1 MKAHQWYRVEMTAT
15 GQMYLRVELVFDAA
29 EYPRLAQGPALR
41 RENLGK
47 VTCSCRE
54 GHLL

>member
-1 MKAHQWYRVEMTAT
+1 MKSHQWYIIEMTAT
-15 GQMYLRVELVFDAA
+15 GQMFLRVKPAFEAVDF
-29 EYPRLAQGPALR
+29 RQIAQGPALR

-54 GHLL
+54 GQLS

>member
-1 MKAHQWYRVEMTAT
+1 MRAHQWYRVEMTAT
-15 GQMYLRVELVFDAA
+15 GQMYLRVELVFDAVD
-29 EYPRLAQGPALR
+29 YRCLAQGQTLR

-54 GHLL
+54 GHLA